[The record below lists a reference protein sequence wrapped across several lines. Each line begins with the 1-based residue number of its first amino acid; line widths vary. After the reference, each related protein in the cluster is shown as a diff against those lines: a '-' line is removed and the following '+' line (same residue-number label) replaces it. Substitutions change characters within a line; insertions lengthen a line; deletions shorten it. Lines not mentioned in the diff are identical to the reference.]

1 MQRCESY
8 IQHCNMLTLNQ
19 QTECLHECLHTG
31 NANKDILS
39 DYSEWVC
46 VLQPAGNSSSEYM
59 ITWLVVPSDKHET
72 LFFLFEGC

>member
-1 MQRCESY
+1 MS
-8 IQHCNMLTLNQ
+8 TLNQ

-46 VLQPAGNSSSEYM
+46 VLQPAGNSSSSSEYM
-59 ITWLVVPSDKHET
+59 ITWFAGPSDIHET
-72 LFFLFEGC
+72 AFYLSSDVEQVMLPSL